1 MMRIEMCLGIIRK
14 FIFLSGLIF
23 CLFISC
29 ARPPVHIPPAL
40 PKATKEEIVN
50 ALKENSLP
58 ISSLKSLV
66 RIKLEYREGEKLKK
80 HSFDGAL
87 LYQNT
92 GEFRLQAFG
101 FFGRTLFDL
110 LYKPNELTL
119 YIPSSSVAYQG
130 TPHQRGDFKTADIF
144 SIIKEII
151 IAGGE
156 NYDEVEF
163 FFEDDVYEPWVY
175 GKRYRYLLKINQ
187 QTLLIDKKIT
197 FQDKKI
203 VAEISYQNYK
213 PVEGKLFP
221 TQIKVFLPSRQLTL
235 EFHFDSLKVN
245 EKLSAN
251 FFTLSLPSD
260 VKKLPLSSL
269 KSDDR
274 DQIFPLIN

>member
-1 MMRIEMCLGIIRK
+1 MMGIEMGLGIIRK

-29 ARPPVHIPPAL
+29 ARPPVHIPPTI
-40 PKATKEEIVN
+40 PKATKEEIIN
-50 ALKENSLP
+50 ALKENSIH

-66 RIKLEYREGEKLKK
+66 RIKLEYREGKKLKK

-87 LYQNT
+87 LYQDT

-110 LYKPNELTL
+110 LYKPDELTL
-119 YIPSSSVAYQG
+119 YIPSSSIAYQG
-130 TPHQRGDFKTADIF
+130 TPHQQGDFKDADIF
-144 SIIKEII
+144 SIIKEMII
-151 IAGGE
+151 EGGE
-156 NYDEVEF
+156 NYDETKF
-163 FFEDDVYEPWVY
+163 FFKDDVYRPWVY
-175 GKRYRYLLKINQ
+175 GKEYCYLLKINQ
-187 QTLLIDKKIT
+187 QTLLIDKRVI
-197 FQDKKI
+197 FQDRK
-203 VAEISYQNYK
+203 VVTEISYQSYRQ
-213 PVEGKLFP
+213 VEGKLFP

-235 EFHFDSLKVN
+235 EFRFESLKVN

-251 FFTLSLPSD
+251 LFTLSLPSD

-269 KSDDR
+269 RIDDR